1 MKQNFIIKTTL
12 GIAAFLTMTNA
23 NAADGWQNLKWGM
36 TSAEVAA
43 LYPVSEPLCKMATD
57 ECDSV
62 NTQQLSNGL
71 VTTAY
76 NVQFKTMLVIKKGTL
91 QRVVMT
97 PINEPSAE
105 KIYGFIEKDYGAPT
119 KTSGA
124 IREWRQGQT
133 IIMFVSPEGKTPGL
147 LYANIDEMLKR

>member
-1 MKQNFIIKTTL
+1 MNRNKILYTILTVTML
-12 GIAAFLTMTNA
+12 LTMTSA
-23 NAADGWQNLKWGM
+23 RATDGWQNLKWGM
-36 TSAEVAA
+36 TTSEVAA
-43 LYPVSEPLCKMATD
+43 LYPISEAICKMATD

-71 VTTAY
+71 VITAY

-97 PINEPSAE
+97 PINEPNAE
-105 KIYGFIEKDYGAPT
+105 KIYAFIENDYGTPT

-124 IREWRQGQT
+124 IREWREGQT
-133 IIMFVSPEGKTPGL
+133 IIMFVSPEGKTPSL
-147 LYANIDEMLKR
+147 LYSNIAEMMQR